1 MDFIESLSHKTKII
15 NRYLDSLLTF
25 DNLPQNTI
33 FEAMRYSVKAG
44 GKRIRPVLALSVS
57 EAFGRHDFEGLLP
70 YAAAIELIHTY
81 SLIHDDLPCMDNDDL
96 RRGKPTSHKVFG
108 EAIAVLAGDA
118 LLNYAFETI
127 ANTDDDPSMKAKML
141 KVISRASGIFGMIG
155 GQVVDI
161 ESEGKKID
169 KERLLYLHNHKTG
182 ELIRASVSIGAIYAG
197 KDENIMSAFSK
208 SLGLAFQIKDDI
220 LDVEGNCEKLG
231 KKTRKD
237 GEKSTFVTLF
247 GLDVAK
253 EMLKEETNK
262 AVLALEKVCADTTFL
277 KDLAYYLLDRQS

>member
-1 MDFIESLSHKTKII
+1 MHFIESLSHKTKII
-15 NRYLDSLLTF
+15 TRYLDSLLTF

-108 EAIAVLAGDA
+108 EAIAMLAGDA

>member
-108 EAIAVLAGDA
+108 EAIAMLAGDA